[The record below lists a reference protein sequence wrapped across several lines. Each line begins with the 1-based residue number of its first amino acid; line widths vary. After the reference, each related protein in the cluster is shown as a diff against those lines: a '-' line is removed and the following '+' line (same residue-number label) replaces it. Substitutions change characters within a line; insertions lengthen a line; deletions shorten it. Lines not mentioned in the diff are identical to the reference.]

1 MFSRKK
7 TTLALDEMR
16 TEIAAL
22 RQELETQTRLLAE
35 EHSAARAV
43 IDRVSGLEARLSG
56 MGTELSR
63 QIHEL
68 GNDIE
73 QIAREA
79 ADSGLGT
86 AVEALRE
93 TQVRLATEQA
103 RYEITFRQDLAALA
117 DQLLR
122 RTRQ

>member
-7 TTLALDEMR
+7 TALALESLAA
-16 TEIAAL
+16 EITAL
-22 RQELETQTRLLAE
+22 RSEVAEHVRALETERETV
-35 EHSAARAV
+35 RAV
-43 IDRVSGLEARLSG
+43 GERLGLLEARVSS

-68 GNDIE
+68 GNEIDGV
-73 QIAREA
+73 ARQADEA
-79 ADSGLGT
+79 GLGEMVT
-86 AVEALRE
+86 SLRE
-93 TQVRLATEQA
+93 SQVRLAAEQA

-122 RTRQ
+122 RAR